1 MTMSAEAQEPSPG
14 AGRPRDIR
22 NLWAELPRDAG
33 AEVFTELARGPGVL
47 IERIV
52 STGQASPPG
61 FWYDQAWDEWVLV
74 LAGEAVLGFESGP
87 SRRLRAGD
95 CLTIPAGCRHR
106 VEWTDP
112 AGPTVWLAVHHGRG
126 ADAPPGSA

>member
-1 MTMSAEAQEPSPG
+1 MSEEEQAPG
-14 AGRPRDIR
+14 PGPRRPRDVR
-22 NLWAELPRDAG
+22 KLWADLPRDAG
-33 AEVFTELARGPGVL
+33 AEVFTALARGPGVL

-61 FWYDQAWDEWVLV
+61 FWYEQGWDEWVLV
-74 LAGEAVLGFESGP
+74 LAGEAVLGFEDGP
-87 SRRLRAGD
+87 PQRLGAGD

-112 AGPTVWLAVHHGRG
+112 AAPTVWLAVHHGMPATG
-126 ADAPPGSA
+126 PAPSD